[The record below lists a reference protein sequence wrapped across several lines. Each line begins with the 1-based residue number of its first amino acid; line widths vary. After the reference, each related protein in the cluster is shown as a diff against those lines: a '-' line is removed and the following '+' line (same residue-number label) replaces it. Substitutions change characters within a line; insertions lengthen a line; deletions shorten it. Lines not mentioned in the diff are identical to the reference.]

1 MRFKKLLV
9 MMMSL
14 GLMVSMAACGSSKD
28 EDIIGGAD
36 EPTSIKLE
44 STVFNKEDKEEE
56 TETSETEA
64 EEAEVET
71 ESEVITEKQALE
83 AVRAYC
89 IKAIPDLKD
98 MEGSEDFTTYW
109 QVESSSEEQI
119 VVLFRS
125 YTGAQVRYYIN
136 PASGETYVTEFVQ
149 GITEEEEETGETFN
163 IKDYISDAE

>member
-1 MRFKKLLV
+1 MKLKKLLV
-9 MMMSL
+9 VTMSL
-14 GLMVSMAACGSSKD
+14 GFILSMVACGSSKD

-36 EPTSIKLE
+36 APSSIKLE
-44 STVFNKEDKEEE
+44 STVFDKEDTEE
-56 TETSETEA
+56 SEASEVEA
-64 EEAEVET
+64 EEPEVET
-71 ESEVITEKQALE
+71 ESEVISDDQALE
-83 AVRAYC
+83 AIRAYC
-89 IKAIPDLKD
+89 IEAIPDLKD

-136 PASGETYVTEFVQ
+136 PTSGETYVTEFVQ

-163 IKDYISDAE
+163 IKNYISDAE

>member
-1 MRFKKLLV
+1 MKFKKLLV
-9 MMMSL
+9 VMMSL
-14 GLMVSMAACGSSKD
+14 GLILSMVACGASKE

-44 STVFNKEDKEEE
+44 STAFDKEDKEEE
-56 TETSETEA
+56 KETSETEA
-64 EEAEVET
+64 KEAEVET
-71 ESEVITEKQALE
+71 ESDVITEDQALS
-83 AVRAYC
+83 AIRNYC
-89 IKAIPDLKD
+89 LEAIPDLKD

-109 QVESSSEEQI
+109 QVESSSEDEI

-136 PASGETYVTEFVQ
+136 PTSGETYVTEFVQ

-163 IKDYISDAE
+163 VKDYLQAE

>member
-1 MRFKKLLV
+1 MKFKKLLV
-9 MMMSL
+9 VMMSL
-14 GLMVSMAACGSSKD
+14 GLILSMVACGASKE

-44 STVFNKEDKEEE
+44 STAFDNEDKEEKK
-56 TETSETEA
+56 ETSETEVK
-64 EEAEVET
+64 EAEVET
-71 ESEVITEKQALE
+71 ESDVITEDQALSAIRNNCLE
-83 AVRAYC
+83 
-89 IKAIPDLKD
+89 AIPDLKD

-109 QVESSSEEQI
+109 QVESSSEDEI

-136 PASGETYVTEFVQ
+136 PTSGETYVTEFVQ

-163 IKDYISDAE
+163 VKDYLQAE

>member
-1 MRFKKLLV
+1 MSLKKLLV
-9 MMMSL
+9 VMISL
-14 GLMVSMAACGSSKD
+14 GLILSMVTCGASKD

-36 EPTSIKLE
+36 ESTSIKLE
-44 STVFNKEDKEEE
+44 SSVFDKKDKEEE
-56 TETSETEA
+56 TEISEVETE
-64 EEAEVET
+64 EAET
-71 ESEVITEKQALE
+71 ESEVITEEQALE

-89 IKAIPDLKD
+89 IEAIPDLKD
-98 MEGSEDFTTYW
+98 MEDSEDFTTYW

-163 IKDYISDAE
+163 INDYISDAE

>member
-1 MRFKKLLV
+1 MKFKKLLV
-9 MMMSL
+9 VMMSF

-44 STVFNKEDKEEE
+44 STVFDKEDKEEE
-56 TETSETEA
+56 TETSEVET
-64 EEAEVET
+64 EEAET
-71 ESEVITEKQALE
+71 ESEVISEDQALE

-89 IKAIPDLKD
+89 IEAIPDLKD